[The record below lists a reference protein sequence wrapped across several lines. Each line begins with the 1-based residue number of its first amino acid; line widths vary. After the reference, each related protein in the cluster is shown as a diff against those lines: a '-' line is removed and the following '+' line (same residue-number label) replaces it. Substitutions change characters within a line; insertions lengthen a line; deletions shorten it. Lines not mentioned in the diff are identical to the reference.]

1 MRTKQSL
8 ALTLSALAVLAGAAA
23 AQVLIDED
31 FAMDPIGNN
40 WQLNGSAVWD
50 EANQRVVMTP
60 AVNDNRSSMF
70 FRELIDIDNFK
81 LEAKVKVCC
90 TTSGTPADGMAI
102 TFFQSDNPLA
112 DAIKIGFGGGGLCV
126 TNLTTGPQIVVEFD
140 IYSNGACCEACGD
153 DPALNNHVGVEYSP
167 TGFAGT
173 ECALTGDCLPGP
185 TPRSACAGRNTVGF
199 SMYGDHTI
207 DIEVIVQGAVV
218 VVNMGS
224 EDHVPPVPMHRV
236 MMFRLE
242 NYAPFTGLFG
252 VTGSTGGLNAEH
264 SVYRLKLTQLPPG
277 LCLDPPGAANRI
289 VSTGKTTRLEWNTLL
304 AYTPGAAADVAIEIA
319 ELRPAAGACGV
330 PAALRFTEKAPAGW
344 AITNISDGGTLAGNT
359 ITWNLSGASIARGKR
374 VTYKATPPAGA
385 NTRVQFAGTMTEP
398 TATLPQ
404 DVAIGGDIELMPF
417 DPPGFTAA
425 GFITKWLILGPF
437 AQPYTPTDNPGADNM
452 ARDFLTDG
460 DVSELTWFPKEG
472 DSIEPDYGGA
482 AASSGLIPTPIRP
495 DVNPGGIPT
504 WFAWNDRDDSI
515 NFDDDVFSDNLD
527 DDINNAMAYAL
538 VYANNTTGSAI
549 FGNMGVASDDCIQ
562 VILNGRSVWN
572 HSIARGS
579 GNPGEVQDRFPAV
592 INPGLNRIMVKT
604 FEGGG
609 AFIFRL
615 RIEDAAGNPIT
626 TGIELST
633 SPPAGG
639 CEIPPVVV
647 TRVIKEAGTL
657 YINGELTPAYLKGS
671 ELAVDLNLSRVRAA
685 GECGPAAATTIT
697 EYVPAGWTVA
707 NITGGGVFAGG
718 RITWNLSPAQLAA
731 TTKLSYTTTGPT
743 KANRMEL
750 AGGVVEAGNIVS
762 FTIEGQSAF
771 FTDSPYSLTGFIT
784 TWAILGPHYPGGDN
798 PGNVNMRM
806 DYLTDGAVSELE
818 VEARPGTEVATD
830 YAPGAAFSQ
839 GLRGGTA
846 RGVNPNG
853 IPMWVDWRAANE
865 AIDFESPMLYNA
877 QDDCMAYAVCYFHV
891 PANQQ
896 IYFACGSDDSI
907 QILLDNREVW
917 INSIARGWG
926 GGAPLDVS
934 LPQIVLTGWHR
945 LMVKAFEGGGGWNFG
960 VRLQNA
966 AGVPFTN
973 FKITTRPPTDCPP
986 CTALRS
992 FDGYGTGM
1000 IEGAEEPMYREGD
1013 VVDVALK
1020 LLAVR
1025 QADADCPALRTITI
1039 KDVPPAGWTATDVSD
1054 GGVFSGGAVTWTL
1067 APAAVAE
1074 GKVLSYKA
1082 RGAATFSGIVFRG
1095 SITETG
1101 NPNTFPVD
1109 GEAEL
1114 QTNAILRD
1122 DGTIVGWLLLGP
1134 YMQSFTPPGGIVSA
1148 EDLQRDFLTDG
1159 ISITEE
1165 DVMPAAGD
1173 TVETDYSAAAA
1184 SIGLV
1189 EVVNPAINPDGVPTW
1204 FPWRGRDGH
1213 INLQSANLYVG
1224 AVTPDVDN
1232 VMAYAVAYLC
1242 VREHV
1247 EVVFAAGSDDA
1258 LQVLVDGDQVIF
1270 SPVLRGWGG
1279 YQDLSLPVDLAPG
1292 VHRVM
1297 AKIFE
1302 AGDAW
1307 NFGVALRESDGVTP
1321 FVHGL
1326 TVATDKT
1333 ACGGE
1338 PSTRINV
1345 WMGNVNGDANVNI
1358 ADAVALL
1365 QYLFAGGKPP
1375 ACAKAADANDDNALN
1390 IADAVKILGFLFSGQ
1405 AMTAPDGSGITAAN
1419 NVCKGYAADGVDGKN
1434 VPYFPAQVSGLPPCA
1449 TQCKL

>member
-1 MRTKQSL
+1 M
-8 ALTLSALAVLAGAAA
+8 
-23 AQVLIDED
+23 
-31 FAMDPIGNN
+31 
-40 WQLNGSAVWD
+40 
-50 EANQRVVMTP
+50 
-60 AVNDNRSSMF
+60 
-70 FRELIDIDNFK
+70 
-81 LEAKVKVCC
+81 
-90 TTSGTPADGMAI
+90 
-102 TFFQSDNPLA
+102 
-112 DAIKIGFGGGGLCV
+112 
-126 TNLTTGPQIVVEFD
+126 
-140 IYSNGACCEACGD
+140 
-153 DPALNNHVGVEYSP
+153 
-167 TGFAGT
+167 
-173 ECALTGDCLPGP
+173 
-185 TPRSACAGRNTVGF
+185 
-199 SMYGDHTI
+199 
-207 DIEVIVQGAVV
+207 
-218 VVNMGS
+218 
-224 EDHVPPVPMHRV
+224 
-236 MMFRLE
+236 
-242 NYAPFTGLFG
+242 
-252 VTGSTGGLNAEH
+252 
-264 SVYRLKLTQLPPG
+264 
-277 LCLDPPGAANRI
+277 
-289 VSTGKTTRLEWNTLL
+289 
-304 AYTPGAAADVAIEIA
+304 
-319 ELRPAAGACGV
+319 
-330 PAALRFTEKAPAGW
+330 
-344 AITNISDGGTLAGNT
+344 
-359 ITWNLSGASIARGKR
+359 
-374 VTYKATPPAGA
+374 
-385 NTRVQFAGTMTEP
+385 
-398 TATLPQ
+398 
-404 DVAIGGDIELMPF
+404 
-417 DPPGFTAA
+417 
-425 GFITKWLILGPF
+425 
-437 AQPYTPTDNPGADNM
+437 
-452 ARDFLTDG
+452 
-460 DVSELTWFPKEG
+460 
-472 DSIEPDYGGA
+472 
-482 AASSGLIPTPIRP
+482 
-495 DVNPGGIPT
+495 
-504 WFAWNDRDDSI
+504 
-515 NFDDDVFSDNLD
+515 
-527 DDINNAMAYAL
+527 
-538 VYANNTTGSAI
+538 
-549 FGNMGVASDDCIQ
+549 
-562 VILNGRSVWN
+562 
-572 HSIARGS
+572 
-579 GNPGEVQDRFPAV
+579 
-592 INPGLNRIMVKT
+592 
-604 FEGGG
+604 
-609 AFIFRL
+609 
-615 RIEDAAGNPIT
+615 
-626 TGIELST
+626 
-633 SPPAGG
+633 
-639 CEIPPVVV
+639 
-647 TRVIKEAGTL
+647 
-657 YINGELTPAYLKGS
+657 
-671 ELAVDLNLSRVRAA
+671 
-685 GECGPAAATTIT
+685 
-697 EYVPAGWTVA
+697 
-707 NITGGGVFAGG
+707 
-718 RITWNLSPAQLAA
+718 
-731 TTKLSYTTTGPT
+731 
-743 KANRMEL
+743 
-750 AGGVVEAGNIVS
+750 
-762 FTIEGQSAF
+762 
-771 FTDSPYSLTGFIT
+771 
-784 TWAILGPHYPGGDN
+784 
-798 PGNVNMRM
+798 
-806 DYLTDGAVSELE
+806 
-818 VEARPGTEVATD
+818 
-830 YAPGAAFSQ
+830 
-839 GLRGGTA
+839 
-846 RGVNPNG
+846 
-853 IPMWVDWRAANE
+853 
-865 AIDFESPMLYNA
+865 
-877 QDDCMAYAVCYFHV
+877 
-891 PANQQ
+891 
-896 IYFACGSDDSI
+896 
-907 QILLDNREVW
+907 
-917 INSIARGWG
+917 
-926 GGAPLDVS
+926 
-934 LPQIVLTGWHR
+934 
-945 LMVKAFEGGGGWNFG
+945 
-960 VRLQNA
+960 QNA